1 MRAGGCG
8 LSVVLVVAGGVGAV
22 VLMFVR
28 GMPEQKAGGYP
39 TYEEEDKQNRE
50 PEFDDEGACVHGRGC
65 LLRCL
70 FRKGMM
76 CRA

>member
-1 MRAGGCG
+1 M
-8 LSVVLVVAGGVGAV
+8 VLVVAGGVGAV
-22 VLMFVR
+22 VMLFVR
-28 GMPEQKAGGYP
+28 GMPEQKACGYSS
-39 TYEEEDKQNRE
+39 YEEEDKQNGE
-50 PEFDDEGACVHGRGC
+50 PEFDDEGAYVHGWGC